1 MSPEAFLYTGYD
13 LVLPDHQDALM
24 LLIILVAFSI
34 LKTLSLEK
42 NDLSS
47 SLLKHKATKSTI
59 RRIRGYLL
67 GVL

>member
-47 SLLKHKATKSTI
+47 
-59 RRIRGYLL
+59 
-67 GVL
+67 